1 MDFVRK
7 IIESKKI
14 ESIISLPYKLKNKK
28 VELLILPIEEKKEKK
43 DFCPEEFNGVL
54 NIDYNELEKEL
65 KALRQEWERI

>member
-28 VELLILPIEEKKEKK
+28 VELLILPI
-43 DFCPEEFNGVL
+43 
-54 NIDYNELEKEL
+54 
-65 KALRQEWERI
+65 A